1 MTTNEWLSPAE
12 AGAILGVGPDRVA
25 QLARE
30 GALKSMRT
38 PGGHVRVRREEVEE
52 LANPP
57 QEPSPDEP
65 ETEEAEESAS
75 EAVKEPL
82 NPSRPKWEQVPPWKR
97 RVREAEA
104 DVHVLEL
111 DDQRERL
118 LEGRAE
124 RQSQR
129 ERVQA
134 ERAAEQAEAERLRQ
148 LKSRALSFLPYGVP
162 ADVQAE
168 VARQLELGVTSQQ
181 YPAGLAREH
190 AEALLRADVERHLRP
205 WQTREARRDRV
216 RDEAREREKIIG
228 WAVFKA
234 GIRAPQEWDYE
245 TKKALEREVRN
256 VLEEEYHPGM
266 NQDEAT
272 EIALNVVEEW
282 AEDDEDDS

>member
-30 GALKSMRT
+30 GALSSMRT
-38 PGGHVRVRREEVEE
+38 PGGHVRVRRQEVEE
-52 LANPP
+52 LANPS

-65 ETEEAEESAS
+65 ETEEAEETAS

-82 NPSRPKWEQVPPWKR
+82 NPSRPKWEQLPPWKR

-111 DDQRERL
+111 DDQRERV
-118 LEGRAE
+118 LEARAE
-124 RQSQR
+124 RQAQR
-129 ERVQA
+129 ERA
-134 ERAAEQAEAERLRQ
+134 EAVRTAAAAEVERLAQ
-148 LKSRALSFLPYGVP
+148 LKSFALSCLPYGVP
-162 ADVQAE
+162 AEVQAE
-168 VARQLELGVTSQQ
+168 VARQLERGVTSQR

-190 AEALLRADVERHLRP
+190 AEALLRADVGRHLRP
-205 WQTREARRDRV
+205 WRTREARRDRV

-234 GIRAPQEWDYE
+234 RIRAPQDWDYE

-272 EIALNVVEEW
+272 EIARNVLEEW
-282 AEDDEDDS
+282 AEGDEDDS